1 MTHFLGIEASLSSK
15 RWVGPTD
22 ETLRL
27 AEAIAQQNDIPHH
40 LALILA
46 RLGVDP
52 MQAAQYLSPSLK
64 ELMPDPRRLRDME
77 KATGRIAQAIQDTQR
92 IAIFADYDV
101 DGATSAALLFDYFS
115 QLGLIADIYVPD
127 RLTEGYGPNVAAMQK
142 LAAEHDLIICVDC
155 GTVSFDPI
163 AAVDCDVIVLDHH
176 LGRTTLPD
184 AFAVVNPNR
193 ADESVELGYL
203 CAAGVVFL
211 FLVELNRQRRAAGL
225 DCPDLMPM
233 LDLAALG
240 TVADVAPLRE
250 FNRAIVVQGL
260 KIMAARARPG
270 LVALADVAGINTTPN
285 SYHLGY
291 LLGPR
296 INAGGRIG
304 KANLGARLLTVKE
317 TAEAEALAEKL
328 NTLNQE
334 RRVIEAETQL
344 KAFAQIEE
352 RGVDAPLLWAMGV
365 DWHPGILGIV
375 AARIKEKTNR
385 PVIVMGVDDGEAKG
399 SGRSVSGI
407 DLGSAVAQLVEEG
420 VLSKGGGHKMAAGLS
435 CPPEQVEPAMARLE
449 ELLIKQG
456 ADQLTKGDVRLDGL
470 IAISAINTQL
480 IEQLNLAGP
489 FGASAPAPRFAIAEA
504 RVNFVKVVG
513 ENHLKLRMSDDSQM
527 PLDAIYF
534 GGAETEA
541 GAALLNHN
549 GAAFH
554 FAGRLDINEWQGRRT
569 PQLIVDDV
577 ALAG

>member
-1 MTHFLGIEASLSSK
+1 MTHFLGIDASLSSK
-15 RWVGPTD
+15 RWIGPTD

-27 AEAIAQQNDIPHH
+27 AEAIVQQNDIPHH
-40 LALILA
+40 LALILS

-52 MQAAQYLSPSLK
+52 EGAAQYLSPSLK
-64 ELMPDPRRLRDME
+64 ELMPDPRSLLDME
-77 KATGRIAQAIQDTQR
+77 KAAKRLSQAIQESQR

-101 DGATSAALLFDYFS
+101 DGATSAALLFDYLS
-115 QLGLIADIYVPD
+115 QVGITPNIYVPD
-127 RLTEGYGPNVAAMQK
+127 RLTEGYGPNVEAMQK
-142 LAAEHDLIICVDC
+142 LENTHDLIICVDC

-176 LGRTTLPD
+176 LGRATLPD
-184 AFAVVNPNR
+184 AHAIVNPNR
-193 ADESVELGYL
+193 ADESGEVGYL

-211 FLVELNRQRRAAGL
+211 FLVELNRQRRGENAP
-225 DCPDLMPM
+225 CPDLMPM

-240 TVADVAPLRE
+240 TVADVAPLRG
-250 FNRAIVVQGL
+250 FNRALVVQGL
-260 KIMAARARPG
+260 KVMASRARPG
-270 LVALADVAGINTTPN
+270 LAALADVSGINTAPN

-304 KANLGARLLTVKE
+304 KADLGARLLT
-317 TAEAEALAEKL
+317 ARDPSEAEALAERL
-328 NTLNQE
+328 NILNQE

-352 RGVDAPLLWAMGV
+352 RDTEAPLLWAMGE

-375 AARIKEKTNR
+375 ASRIKEKTNR
-385 PVIVMGVDDGEAKG
+385 PVIVMGVDDDEAKG

-420 VLSKGGGHKMAAGLS
+420 LLSKGGGHKMAAGLS
-435 CPPEQVEPAMARLE
+435 CPPDQVLIAMARLE
-449 ELLIKQG
+449 ELLVKQG
-456 ADQLTKGDVRLDGL
+456 ADQLTKGEVRIDGL
-470 IAISAINTQL
+470 LAISAATTEL

-489 FGASAPAPRFAIAEA
+489 FGASAPGPRFAISDA

-513 ENHLKLRMSDDSQM
+513 ENHLKLRLSDESQM
-527 PLDAIYF
+527 QLDAIFF

-549 GAAFH
+549 GGTFH
-554 FAGRLDINEWQGRRT
+554 FAGRLDINEWQGRRS

-577 ALAG
+577 AETS